1 MENWWNQNIVNPVR
15 RTVGL
20 PGYSNTNTASFQQDY
35 LGDPYGV
42 VGANAADANRAYR
55 EKKAVAR
62 APYDQLMAAVRAN
75 PQGYSPQQLASFI
88 GNNYGS
94 AVGAQE
100 YLGALEQ
107 IYGSGQNWDSLSATT
122 TGTFGTGGTPQV
134 TTDLSGKIQAL
145 NDMYGVIYNDLANL
159 TKEKRASLESD
170 YGDQTKN
177 LQTTYERVA
186 AQLPL
191 QYGAQGIGQSSYYA
205 KAAGGAQDEYN
216 QQNQAIQKAQ
226 TKSMADLGQFYQSA
240 LGQYQGQQAG
250 LAGYGGTGTQADAAA
265 LDTQLNQLGQARA
278 GLQTQGQN
286 IAGLN
291 AIAPTQNTGA
301 AQLQKILGELAVSS
315 IPDFAKQDI
324 AKTQIQK
331 SGQDQA
337 FYTDYF
343 DKLRQQTPVA

>member
-20 PGYSNTNTASFQQDY
+20 PGYGDTSATRLQQNS
-35 LGDPYGV
+35 LGDPGGTV
-42 VGANAADANRAYR
+42 IGPANNPRNA
-55 EKKAVAR
+55 
-62 APYDQLMAAVRAN
+62 YDQLMASVRAN
-75 PQGYSPQQLASFI
+75 PGSYTPQQLASLI
-88 GNNYGS
+88 GNQFGS
-94 AVGAQE
+94 VVGAQE

-107 IYGSGQNWDSLSATT
+107 IYGPGQNWDAPSTTATAGAGA
-122 TGTFGTGGTPQV
+122 TGTFGTGEV
-134 TTDLSGKIQAL
+134 TADLSGKIKAL

-170 YGDQTKN
+170 YGTQSKN
-177 LQTTYERVA
+177 LQTNYETTA

-205 KAAGGAQDEYN
+205 KAAGGAQDVYN
-216 QQNQAIQKAQ
+216 QNAQAIQKAQ
-226 TKSMADLGQFYQSA
+226 TQSMADLGQWYQA
-240 LGQYQGQQAG
+240 NLGSYQGQQAG